1 MSRNFRDVIC
11 IDHCF
16 PDDQDVFPIM
26 DSQTHYSVG
35 GVISITSMSDAIPV
49 FESLWISAFWTPNSV
64 HGDKAFENDAFKG

>member
-1 MSRNFRDVIC
+1 
-11 IDHCF
+11 
-16 PDDQDVFPIM
+16 M